1 LRKLPRRPEVE
12 ALERAASGDI
22 FHFTRGDRKR
32 DTDPLGFE
40 QRTPGYTLVN
50 LNAGYEWRYLRLEAG
65 ATNLLNRWYYLP
77 LGGANFDD
85 FQAGGWMGKILP
97 LTGPGRSFYGGMS
110 VPF

>member
-1 LRKLPRRPEVE
+1 MMPLNACIGLKEKFKGFSGGPEIQVV
-12 ALERAASGDI
+12 
-22 FHFTRGDRKR
+22 DRKR
-32 DTDPLGFE
+32 DTDPLRFE

-50 LNAGYEWRYLRLEAG
+50 LNAGYEWRHLRLEAG

-77 LGGANFDD
+77 LGGVNLDD

-97 LTGPGRSFYGGMS
+97 LTGPGRSCYVGIS